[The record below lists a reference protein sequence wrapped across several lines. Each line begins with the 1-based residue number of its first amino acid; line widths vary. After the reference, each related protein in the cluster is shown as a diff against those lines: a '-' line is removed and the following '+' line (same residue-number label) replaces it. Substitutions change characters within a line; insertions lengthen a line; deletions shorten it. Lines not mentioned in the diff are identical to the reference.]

1 MPLGPLAI
9 CMGGLTVEN
18 EVSAIYEEY
27 PQLTVNVNHKRVVA
41 ARNGALV
48 YPPAILGTVG
58 AVIIFLLVMVIP
70 KFIAIFASNGMN
82 LPILT
87 EWVFTL
93 SDILR
98 FHYLYLIL
106 PLTWLGIMAF
116 EKLRKKENQIA
127 LHRLLLKIPT
137 VRSFEVTSS
146 VAALL
151 LEYEHQKKMGVN
163 REKAYERALAGV
175 PNFYLRQ
182 ELGKFK
188 KLVGAGEGLSLVLSK
203 VPIIPSTM
211 VAYLAASEKTEKEDE
226 LTKALAEIY
235 CERALQETHSFC
247 SIVEPTSIL
256 LLGLSVGTMIVACY
270 LPIFK
275 VAHAVSQ

>member
-1 MPLGPLAI
+1 
-9 CMGGLTVEN
+9 MGGLTVEN